1 MSPRP
6 LRSETLAALLFL
18 AAFILPPFWKIA
30 ALQAVNIQDDVF
42 TSDLINDR
50 LPVRAFVGESLRQ
63 GQLPFWIPG
72 IYTGFPALGQVEIGV
87 LYPSNVL
94 LFSLL
99 PPYVAIAYAQ
109 LLPLFIAG
117 LGAFLLAREHGLA
130 RVPASLAAGTF
141 SLSGFFVCH
150 LRQLNMVDAA
160 CWIPLLFLATGRV
173 ASGGS
178 RHAAFSL
185 ALFWW
190 LQLLAGHPQISFYTG
205 LVLVSFLLERL
216 RAASRETAGQG
227 PAPLLRRGGWFALA
241 IAIGTLAAA
250 AQILPAIELAQ
261 LSQRQGGL
269 SYEDASRF
277 PASPLNVWTFFLPY
291 VNGDPGRDTYRLS
304 GIFWEQYGYVGVL
317 TMLLAIVAL
326 VVQRGHPLVRWFAAL
341 AAVSYLMVLGSN
353 TPLFYWAHRW
363 LPGMS
368 YFRFPT
374 RFLVF
379 VELALAMLAA
389 FGLAHLL
396 QGLKGHGLRRAVGA
410 AVVAATAADLW
421 IHQMRQVPQVRW
433 SAWLSPIG
441 TVQFLN
447 QAKARSDAPWRSHSL
462 DTMGVHRQVYH
473 ASRGWAGDLSG
484 YVLLRAMI
492 QPSFNLLFDLERPD
506 GYANLVPRHYE
517 AVWGSEKDP
526 GLVQPSGSWAS
537 GKWSPKPELVALA
550 RLFNV
555 RYILSPWPVDSPAFV
570 LAARS
575 AEGVWIYETVD
586 PLPRAFVVGK
596 VLVPAGDSSPAV
608 LARSGFDPRAEAYVH
623 DTAVT
628 LSPDARST
636 TNVRVL
642 EHRNLRVVVEA
653 SLERPGLLV
662 LSEGYYPGWTA
673 KVDGERAAIV
683 RANFMM
689 RSVLLAAG
697 KHEVVFEFRPRSIL
711 AGFALSMVGIV
722 GLIRLRPWPAASA
735 TSTTA
740 RTRC

>member
-1 MSPRP
+1 M
-6 LRSETLAALLFL
+6 L
-18 AAFILPPFWKIA
+18 
-30 ALQAVNIQDDVF
+30 
-42 TSDLINDR
+42 
-50 LPVRAFVGESLRQ
+50 
-63 GQLPFWIPG
+63 
-72 IYTGFPALGQVEIGV
+72 
-87 LYPSNVL
+87 
-94 LFSLL
+94 
-99 PPYVAIAYAQ
+99 VA
-109 LLPLFIAG
+109 
-117 LGAFLLAREHGLA
+117 
-130 RVPASLAAGTF
+130 
-141 SLSGFFVCH
+141 
-150 LRQLNMVDAA
+150 
-160 CWIPLLFLATGRV
+160 
-173 ASGGS
+173 
-178 RHAAFSL
+178 
-185 ALFWW
+185 
-190 LQLLAGHPQISFYTG
+190 
-205 LVLVSFLLERL
+205 FLLERL
-216 RAASRETAGQG
+216 RAASRERARQG
-227 PAPLLRRGGWFALA
+227 AAPLLRRAGWFALA

-250 AQILPAIELAQ
+250 AQVLPSIELAQ
-261 LSQRQGGL
+261 LSQRRGGL

-317 TMLLAIVAL
+317 TVILAIVAL
-326 VVQRGHPLVRWFAAL
+326 VVERRHPLVRWFAAL

-396 QGLKGHGLRRAVGA
+396 EGLKGHGLRRAVGA
-410 AVVAATAADLW
+410 AVVAVTAADLW

-441 TVQFLN
+441 TVEFLN
-447 QAKARSDAPWRSHSL
+447 QAKARSDAPWRCHSL
-462 DTMGVHRQVYH
+462 DSLGVHRQVYH

-526 GLVQPSGSWAS
+526 GLVWPSGSWGA
-537 GKWSPKPELVALA
+537 GKWTPKPELVALA

-555 RYILSPWPVDSPAFV
+555 RYILSAWPVESPAFV

-586 PLPRAFVVGK
+586 PLPRVFVVGR
-596 VLVPAGDSSPAV
+596 VLVPPAGDGSPAM
-608 LARSGFDPRAEAYVH
+608 LARPGFDPRAEAYVH
-623 DTAVT
+623 DTVVS
-628 LSPDARST
+628 LPPDARST
-636 TNVRVL
+636 TDVRVL

-689 RSVLLAAG
+689 RGVLLAAG

-711 AGFALSMVGIV
+711 AGFALSLVGIL
-722 GLIRLRPWPAASA
+722 GLVAIRLRASPAASA
-735 TSTTA
+735 PSRA
-740 RTRC
+740 APRRC